1 MLAVDGW
8 TPSLRKA
15 KDKKVDEAAAA
26 AAVDSTAWLL
36 WRMRGLMRVRMAEPV
51 SQFQILRRELGQ
63 ERKHFPS
70 RLVMT
75 MFEEKSEHT

>member
-1 MLAVDGW
+1 
-8 TPSLRKA
+8 
-15 KDKKVDEAAAA
+15 
-26 AAVDSTAWLL
+26 
-36 WRMRGLMRVRMAEPV
+36 MRVRMAEPV